1 MIILRFHLQPQF
13 KYELFHIYFTS
24 LSTLVSRPEEIL
36 ESVDPRSLFTMNKH
50 AIANVYLY
58 LSFLLRIMFEKKYFY
73 KSAFTLKQYKF
84 VRIFST
90 KFKG

>member
-36 ESVDPRSLFTMNKH
+36 ESVDARSLFTMSKH

-58 LSFLLRIMFEKKYFY
+58 LSFLLRIIFEKITFTNQLLRL
-73 KSAFTLKQYKF
+73 KSTSL
-84 VRIFST
+84 
-90 KFKG
+90 

>member
-1 MIILRFHLQPQF
+1 MIILRFHLQLQF

-36 ESVDPRSLFTMNKH
+36 ESVDARSLFTMSKH

-58 LSFLLRIMFEKKYFY
+58 LSFLLRIIFEKITFTNQLLRL
-73 KSAFTLKQYKF
+73 KSTSL
-84 VRIFST
+84 
-90 KFKG
+90 